1 MSSSLQQ
8 DIDDLTQRHASFKQK
23 WMDKQRSIA
32 DLLTS
37 GIDAC
42 RTSADD
48 SQRNKH
54 DTLAG
59 DITDPSDLANA
70 LLEYLTVNV
79 PVSVTKLTQIFSRD
93 EKEIS
98 ELLGTLKRTHQITL
112 DEDGQ
117 TVLSRVLVSV
127 NVMWHVG

>member
-23 WMDKQRSIA
+23 WIDKQRSIA

-48 SQRNKH
+48 SQQNKH
-54 DTLAG
+54 DTVAC
-59 DITDPSDLANA
+59 DITDLSDLASA
-70 LLEYLTVNV
+70 LLEYLTVNA
-79 PVSVTKLTQIFSRD
+79 PVSVTKLAQIFSRD
-93 EKEIS
+93 KEEIS
-98 ELLGTLKRTHQITL
+98 ELLGNLTRTHQIKL

-117 TVLSRVLVSV
+117 TVLSRLLVSAT
-127 NVMWHVG
+127 VMQHAE